1 MNDNTNFNSVAS
13 FFYGYDAS
21 GVIDPSYNGLISTVG
36 TIGTQVTYASN
47 GDTGSLGSAIG
58 VPTPGAIALLGLAG
72 LVGGRRR
79 N

>member
-1 MNDNTNFNSVAS
+1 MV
-13 FFYGYDAS
+13 
-21 GVIDPSYNGLISTVG
+21 DPSYNGLISTVG